1 MPDPSKTYNP
11 KEVEEKWL
19 KIWFENKIFKTEID
33 PNKKN
38 FSIALPPPNIT
49 GNLHMGHALNA
60 VIQDALIR
68 YHKMNGE
75 NVLWQGGTDHAGIAT
90 QVLVERN
97 ILKNEKKRKED
108 LGRQEFLKHVW
119 AWREKHGNEIIDQLK
134 SLGCFL
140 DYERLVFTMDENY
153 TKAIKKVFVNLYK
166 EGLIYRGKR
175 IVNWCPRCLTSLSD
189 LELEEEE
196 KTGKLY
202 HILYP
207 FDINNISKG
216 GVTVATTRPETMFG
230 DVAVCVHPEDIRY
243 KKLVGEKIFL
253 PLINK
258 QIPIISDKVI
268 KMEFGTGAVKTTPAH
283 DANDFE
289 IFERCKEL
297 KDVPVIMSPHGKI
310 QDENNLGIPKDIVG
324 LDRFDGRKI
333 TLQKLEELGLLK
345 EVSEYSQ
352 LEEKHDRCGTI
363 IEPYLSKQWFVSMTP
378 LAKDAVEVVEEGK
391 IKFIPERYKEHY
403 LNWLKN
409 IKDWCIS
416 RQLWWGHQIP
426 VWYHKKTNE
435 VYVEESPPKD
445 IENYTQDPDVLDTW
459 FSSALWPFVTLS
471 WPNDNEYLRTFFPTS
486 VLSTARDIIN
496 LWVSRMI
503 FMSLKFTKKIPFTT
517 VIIHPVL
524 QTPDG
529 KRMSKS
535 KGNAID
541 PLEMIKKYGCDANRF
556 WYFSLGVLGNQ
567 DVRFP
572 GRKDKDMK
580 WESDTLEQY
589 KRFANKLWNAVRFVL
604 QNIESPVGAIHELPL
619 QKLTIADKWILHK
632 YTELLTKQK
641 LAFEE
646 YQFTYVTDSL
656 YRFIW
661 NEFCDWYIEISKRQ
675 LTDPNLKEQTQTILF
690 YIVEGLLRTL
700 HPIMPFITEEIWQT
714 LQKSTEAPQHRS
726 SAALEPRSLGA
737 AEPRSSIVFS
747 PYPKPDITF
756 LDAKV
761 GDSFSHVIETTQTI
775 RNLRQTAQIPW
786 TKEIDVRLF
795 CQDDFERSALVSS
808 ASYLSEL
815 TKSKVSIYE
824 DFKPVKPS
832 TGGLV
837 SKTRILIPLSGL
849 VDPGNMLNSLSKRRN
864 QFEKDKLAQ
873 ESRLKNK
880 DFVNNAPQDKIDEV
894 RARVHEIE
902 NQIKTIDEQI
912 GLLK

>member
-19 KIWFENKIFKTEID
+19 KIWFENKIFKTKID
-33 PNKKN
+33 PNKKS
-38 FSIALPPPNIT
+38 FSISLPPPNIT

-119 AWREKHGNEIIDQLK
+119 DWKEKHGNEIIDQLK
-134 SLGCFL
+134 SIGCFL

-230 DVAVCVHPEDIRY
+230 DVAVCVHPEDVRY

-297 KDVPVIMSPHGKI
+297 KDIPVIMSPHGKI
-310 QDENNLGIPKDIVG
+310 QDENNLGIPKDITG

-345 EVSEYSQ
+345 EVSEYNQ

-363 IEPYLSKQWFVSMTP
+363 IEPYLSKQWFVSMAP

-445 IENYTQDPDVLDTW
+445 IENYTQDSDVLDTW
-459 FSSALWPFVTLS
+459 FSSALWPFVTLN

-572 GRKDKDMK
+572 GRKDKDGK

-589 KRFANKLWNAVRFVL
+589 KRFANKLWNAVRIVL
-604 QNIESPVGAIHELPL
+604 QNIETPVGVIHE
-619 QKLTIADKWILHK
+619 
-632 YTELLTKQK
+632 
-641 LAFEE
+641 
-646 YQFTYVTDSL
+646 
-656 YRFIW
+656 
-661 NEFCDWYIEISKRQ
+661 
-675 LTDPNLKEQTQTILF
+675 
-690 YIVEGLLRTL
+690 
-700 HPIMPFITEEIWQT
+700 MT
-714 LQKSTEAPQHRS
+714 LQ
-726 SAALEPRSLGA
+726 
-737 AEPRSSIVFS
+737 
-747 PYPKPDITF
+747 
-756 LDAKV
+756 
-761 GDSFSHVIETTQTI
+761 
-775 RNLRQTAQIPW
+775 
-786 TKEIDVRLF
+786 
-795 CQDDFERSALVSS
+795 
-808 ASYLSEL
+808 
-815 TKSKVSIYE
+815 
-824 DFKPVKPS
+824 
-832 TGGLV
+832 
-837 SKTRILIPLSGL
+837 
-849 VDPGNMLNSLSKRRN
+849 
-864 QFEKDKLAQ
+864 
-873 ESRLKNK
+873 
-880 DFVNNAPQDKIDEV
+880 
-894 RARVHEIE
+894 
-902 NQIKTIDEQI
+902 
-912 GLLK
+912 

>member
-19 KIWFENKIFKTEID
+19 KIWFENKIFKTKID
-33 PNKKN
+33 PNKKS
-38 FSIALPPPNIT
+38 FSISLPPPNIT

-119 AWREKHGNEIIDQLK
+119 DWKEKHGNEIIDQLK
-134 SLGCFL
+134 SIGCFL

-297 KDVPVIMSPHGKI
+297 KDIPVIMSPHGKI
-310 QDENNLGIPKDIVG
+310 QDENNLGIPKDITG

-345 EVSEYSQ
+345 EVSEYNQ

-363 IEPYLSKQWFVSMTP
+363 IEPYLSKQWFVSMAP

-445 IENYTQDPDVLDTW
+445 IENYTQDSDVLDTW
-459 FSSALWPFVTLS
+459 FSSALWPFVTLN

-572 GRKDKDMK
+572 GRKDKDGK

-589 KRFANKLWNAVRFVL
+589 KRFANK
-604 QNIESPVGAIHELPL
+604 
-619 QKLTIADKWILHK
+619 
-632 YTELLTKQK
+632 
-641 LAFEE
+641 
-646 YQFTYVTDSL
+646 
-656 YRFIW
+656 
-661 NEFCDWYIEISKRQ
+661 
-675 LTDPNLKEQTQTILF
+675 
-690 YIVEGLLRTL
+690 
-700 HPIMPFITEEIWQT
+700 
-714 LQKSTEAPQHRS
+714 
-726 SAALEPRSLGA
+726 
-737 AEPRSSIVFS
+737 
-747 PYPKPDITF
+747 
-756 LDAKV
+756 
-761 GDSFSHVIETTQTI
+761 
-775 RNLRQTAQIPW
+775 
-786 TKEIDVRLF
+786 
-795 CQDDFERSALVSS
+795 
-808 ASYLSEL
+808 
-815 TKSKVSIYE
+815 
-824 DFKPVKPS
+824 
-832 TGGLV
+832 
-837 SKTRILIPLSGL
+837 
-849 VDPGNMLNSLSKRRN
+849 
-864 QFEKDKLAQ
+864 
-873 ESRLKNK
+873 
-880 DFVNNAPQDKIDEV
+880 
-894 RARVHEIE
+894 
-902 NQIKTIDEQI
+902 
-912 GLLK
+912 